1 MKLSFLG
8 ANYEAHFE
16 NVKVTE
22 SDEQIGTYRGAPLKR
37 KSFQTPAHPHQ
48 RVQLTYRGVKYSHDV

>member
-16 NVKVTE
+16 NVQVTDTE
-22 SDEQIGTYRGAPLKR
+22 KIGTYRGAPLER
-37 KSFQTPAHPHQ
+37 KAFKVAEHPHQ
-48 RVQLTYRGVKYSHDV
+48 LVQLTYRGVKYNHEL

>member
-16 NVKVTE
+16 NVQVTDTE
-22 SDEQIGTYRGAPLKR
+22 KIGTYRGAPLKR
-37 KSFQTPAHPHQ
+37 KAFKVPSHPHQ
-48 RVQLTYRGVKYSHDV
+48 RVQLT